1 MATIRSQT
9 IFCLHSER
17 PIGHEIFHSS
27 LRTQAHQTCDL
38 LHTKALADT
47 LKAIQSAKFRID
59 APAYINVSCQRL
71 TDSNRYF
78 RAVFYLLQTL
88 QAAEHTV
95 RIELTE
101 EAAESTLERRVS
113 LLRPLCDQ
121 VILDDFGS
129 LSSNFDRLFTI
140 QPDAIKFDQ
149 TLMTTTDETHAL
161 HGFYQRLLALI
172 VPMNI
177 EIIAEGIETP
187 KQLTYLKSIGIT
199 KGQGFY
205 LSKPVIQ
212 AFV

>member
-9 IFCLHSER
+9 IFCLHSEQ

-27 LRTQAHQTCDL
+27 LRTQAHKTCDL

-47 LKAIQSAKFRID
+47 LKAIQSAKIRMD
-59 APAYINVSCQRL
+59 SPAYINVSCQRL

-78 RAVFYLLQTL
+78 RAVLYLLQTL
-88 QAAEHTV
+88 QSAEHTV

-199 KGQGFY
+199 RGQDFY